1 MYNILVVDDDKEI
14 VGAIEI
20 YLKKEGYN
28 IIKAYN
34 GQKALEVINSQEI
47 HLVILDIMM
56 PKKDGL
62 ETLKEIRK
70 EKSIPV
76 ILLSAKSEDYDK
88 IEGLDLGADDYI
100 TKPFNPLELIARVNS
115 NLRRYVKLGSIEPKE
130 NEVIYKTGG
139 LIINDE
145 KKTVSVDDKQ
155 VKLTATEYN
164 ILKFLLKNKG
174 KFGLVH
180 RTERLDDV
188 IILLKKYNIEPK
200 KIQFIYPKI
209 DKPSNLFLLEGV
221 KNTGKGI
228 KVLKPLIVH
237 DKKNNYSQEI
247 KEIFKI

>member
-1 MYNILVVDDDKEI
+1 MSKKINDLLGYGNLKIVQDKNYFNFSLESILLPNFIKVNKSDNKIIDLGCGNLPMPLIINYLYPEKEI
-14 VGAIEI
+14 IGIELQNEI
-20 YLKKEGYN
+20 YDLA
-28 IIKAYN
+28 I
-34 GQKALEVINSQEI
+34 
-47 HLVILDIMM
+47 
-56 PKKDGL
+56 
-62 ETLKEIRK
+62 ETLKINNLENKIKVLNIDIKDIKSYFNSETFDIVISNPPYFKKNEQTKINDNRV
-70 EKSIPV
+70 KSIARHE
-76 ILLSAKSEDYDK
+76 IAITLEEI
-88 IEGLDLGADDYI
+88 IEKA
-100 TKPFNPLELIARVNS
+100 S
-115 NLRRYVKLGSIEPKE
+115 
-130 NEVIYKTGG
+130 
-139 LIINDE
+139 
-145 KKTVSVDDKQ
+145 
-155 VKLTATEYN
+155 
-164 ILKFLLKNKG
+164 FLLKNKG

>member
-1 MYNILVVDDDKEI
+1 MSKKINDLLGYGNLKIVQDKNYFNFSLESILLPNFIKVNKSDNKIIDLGCGNLPIPLIINYLYPEKEI
-14 VGAIEI
+14 IGIELQKEI
-20 YLKKEGYN
+20 YDLA
-28 IIKAYN
+28 I
-34 GQKALEVINSQEI
+34 
-47 HLVILDIMM
+47 
-56 PKKDGL
+56 
-62 ETLKEIRK
+62 ETLKINNLENKIK
-70 EKSIPV
+70 VLNKDIKSYFNSESFDIVISNPPYFNKNEQTKINDNKVKSIARHE
-76 ILLSAKSEDYDK
+76 IAITLEEI
-88 IEGLDLGADDYI
+88 IEKA
-100 TKPFNPLELIARVNS
+100 S
-115 NLRRYVKLGSIEPKE
+115 
-130 NEVIYKTGG
+130 
-139 LIINDE
+139 
-145 KKTVSVDDKQ
+145 
-155 VKLTATEYN
+155 
-164 ILKFLLKNKG
+164 FLLKNKG

>member
-1 MYNILVVDDDKEI
+1 MSKKINDLLGYSNLKIVQDKNYFNFSLESVLLPNFIKVNKSDNKIIDLGCGNLPMPLIINYLYPEKEI
-14 VGAIEI
+14 IGIELQKEI
-20 YLKKEGYN
+20 YDLA
-28 IIKAYN
+28 I
-34 GQKALEVINSQEI
+34 
-47 HLVILDIMM
+47 
-56 PKKDGL
+56 
-62 ETLKEIRK
+62 ETLKINNLENKIKVLNIDIKDIKSYFNSESFDIVISNPPYFNKNEQTKINDNRV
-70 EKSIPV
+70 KSIARHE
-76 ILLSAKSEDYDK
+76 IAITLEEI
-88 IEGLDLGADDYI
+88 IEKA
-100 TKPFNPLELIARVNS
+100 S
-115 NLRRYVKLGSIEPKE
+115 
-130 NEVIYKTGG
+130 
-139 LIINDE
+139 
-145 KKTVSVDDKQ
+145 
-155 VKLTATEYN
+155 
-164 ILKFLLKNKG
+164 FLLKNKG

>member
-1 MYNILVVDDDKEI
+1 MSKKINDLLGYGNLKIVQDKIYFNFSLESILLPNFIKVNKSDNKIIDLGCGNLPMPLIINYLYPEKEI
-14 VGAIEI
+14 IGIELQKEI
-20 YLKKEGYN
+20 YDLA
-28 IIKAYN
+28 I
-34 GQKALEVINSQEI
+34 
-47 HLVILDIMM
+47 
-56 PKKDGL
+56 
-62 ETLKEIRK
+62 ETLKINNLENKIKVLNIDIKDIKSYFNSETFDIVISNPPYFKKNEQTKINDNRV
-70 EKSIPV
+70 KSIARHE
-76 ILLSAKSEDYDK
+76 IAITLEEI
-88 IEGLDLGADDYI
+88 IEKA
-100 TKPFNPLELIARVNS
+100 S
-115 NLRRYVKLGSIEPKE
+115 
-130 NEVIYKTGG
+130 
-139 LIINDE
+139 
-145 KKTVSVDDKQ
+145 
-155 VKLTATEYN
+155 
-164 ILKFLLKNKG
+164 FLLKNKG

>member
-1 MYNILVVDDDKEI
+1 MSKKINDLLGYSNLKIVQDKNYFNFSLESVLLPNFIKVNKSDNKIIDLGCGNLPMPLIINYLYPEKEI
-14 VGAIEI
+14 IGIELQKEI
-20 YLKKEGYN
+20 YDLA
-28 IIKAYN
+28 I
-34 GQKALEVINSQEI
+34 
-47 HLVILDIMM
+47 
-56 PKKDGL
+56 
-62 ETLKEIRK
+62 ETLKINNLENKIK
-70 EKSIPV
+70 VLNIDIKDIKSYFNSESFDIVISNPPYFNKNEQTKINDNKVKSIARHE
-76 ILLSAKSEDYDK
+76 IAITLEEI
-88 IEGLDLGADDYI
+88 IEKA
-100 TKPFNPLELIARVNS
+100 S
-115 NLRRYVKLGSIEPKE
+115 
-130 NEVIYKTGG
+130 
-139 LIINDE
+139 
-145 KKTVSVDDKQ
+145 
-155 VKLTATEYN
+155 
-164 ILKFLLKNKG
+164 FLLKNKG

>member
-1 MYNILVVDDDKEI
+1 MSKKINDLLGYGNLKIVQDKNHFNFSLESILLPNFIKVNKSDNKIIDLGCGNLPIPLIINYLYPEKEI
-14 VGAIEI
+14 IGIELQKEI
-20 YLKKEGYN
+20 YDLA
-28 IIKAYN
+28 I
-34 GQKALEVINSQEI
+34 
-47 HLVILDIMM
+47 
-56 PKKDGL
+56 
-62 ETLKEIRK
+62 ETLKINNLENKIK
-70 EKSIPV
+70 VLNIDIKDIKSYFNSESFDIVISNPPYFNKNEQTKINDNKVKSIARHE
-76 ILLSAKSEDYDK
+76 IAITLEEI
-88 IEGLDLGADDYI
+88 IEKA
-100 TKPFNPLELIARVNS
+100 S
-115 NLRRYVKLGSIEPKE
+115 
-130 NEVIYKTGG
+130 
-139 LIINDE
+139 
-145 KKTVSVDDKQ
+145 
-155 VKLTATEYN
+155 
-164 ILKFLLKNKG
+164 FLLKNKG

>member
-1 MYNILVVDDDKEI
+1 MSKKINDLLGYGNLKIVQDKNYFNFSLESILLPNFIKVNKSDNKIIDLGCGNLPIPLIINYLYPEKEI
-14 VGAIEI
+14 IGIELQKEI
-20 YLKKEGYN
+20 YDLA
-28 IIKAYN
+28 I
-34 GQKALEVINSQEI
+34 
-47 HLVILDIMM
+47 
-56 PKKDGL
+56 
-62 ETLKEIRK
+62 ETLKINNLENKIK
-70 EKSIPV
+70 VLNIDIKDIKSYFNSESFDIVISNPPYFNKNEQTKINDNKVKSIARHE
-76 ILLSAKSEDYDK
+76 IAITLEEI
-88 IEGLDLGADDYI
+88 IEKA
-100 TKPFNPLELIARVNS
+100 S
-115 NLRRYVKLGSIEPKE
+115 
-130 NEVIYKTGG
+130 
-139 LIINDE
+139 
-145 KKTVSVDDKQ
+145 
-155 VKLTATEYN
+155 
-164 ILKFLLKNKG
+164 FLLKNKG